1 MEREEQELLEKLCR
15 ENEELRRCVE
25 EHADFE
31 RRLEELHLRPYL
43 TPEELVQEKQM
54 KKMKL
59 IRKDRIEQIL
69 AQHR

>member
-1 MEREEQELLEKLCR
+1 MERKEKELLEELCR
-15 ENEELRRCVE
+15 DNEELRRCVE

-31 RRLEELHLRPYL
+31 RRLEELHRRPYL
-43 TPEELVQEKQM
+43 TPEELIQEKQM

-59 IRKDRIEQIL
+59 IRKDKIEKIL